1 MQKSAQPNDNPRR
14 NGSRVPKLTP
24 LSYMLSVI
32 NDPAAA
38 SYRRDKMAIA
48 AAPFVHVRVAAK
60 GKKAAAAEAAK
71 NAGGGEWGDDLDWS
85 RQ

>member
-1 MQKSAQPNDNPRR
+1 
-14 NGSRVPKLTP
+14 
-24 LSYMLSVI
+24 MLSVI

-71 NAGGGEWGDDLDWS
+71 AAKNAGGGDWGDDLDWS